1 MRKRFESEHSRLL
14 ESLHAK
20 SAMSRLLMGPT
31 IDIGAHRFVINSS
44 NFDISA
50 KNPSSEQRLVSLIKE
65 RRAH

>member
-50 KNPSSEQRLVSLIKE
+50 KNPS
-65 RRAH
+65 